1 MCWELKMFYRKRSD
15 FCVPLWKAR
24 YLQHNAAVRAIVPQ
38 EQLLV
43 HKVKVCNARN
53 MENPNSYDIGWWWL
67 GATVQFLGQTY
78 PWHSMASWK
87 QVPGP
92 IFIDSKQSVTFLL
105 RAGSGKG
112 NIAVQYAEFEVF
124 RRGNFE
130 AATSILLLTSLAA
143 GIVTACYL
151 KRP

>member
-1 MCWELKMFYRKRSD
+1 MSF
-15 FCVPLWKAR
+15 
-24 YLQHNAAVRAIVPQ
+24 
-38 EQLLV
+38 
-43 HKVKVCNARN
+43 
-53 MENPNSYDIGWWWL
+53 
-67 GATVQFLGQTY
+67 QF
-78 PWHSMASWK
+78 
-87 QVPGP
+87 V
-92 IFIDSKQSVTFLL
+92 L
-105 RAGSGKG
+105 RAGSLKG